1 MGEQRSKKGA
11 ALMKHTASIATATFV
26 LDHVLS
32 TPLYRQL
39 YERMRGAILMG
50 QLTAGTRL
58 PSTRALARE
67 LGVARNTVLLAYG
80 QLLAEGYLESKV
92 GYGTV
97 VARTLPETLLHVPG
111 AALHSPAPIQEQVR
125 HAPLSQ
131 RGMVLAHAPFVSSQ
145 LLTVEGQPL
154 MAFRAGI
161 PALDAFP
168 QKLWAQIVA
177 RRVRHSLPRL
187 FVYQAPAGYRPL
199 REAIASH
206 LAMTRGVRCTADQV
220 LIVAGAQSGFDLAAR
235 LLLDP
240 GDAAWVE
247 DPAHPAPRGA
257 LLSAG
262 AQLVPVPVDREG
274 LVVAAGIARCPHARL
289 ASVTPS
295 HQAPLG
301 VTMSLARRLALLQW
315 ASQQSAW
322 ILEDDYDSEYRYAGR
337 PLEALQGLDHANR
350 VIYVGTFSKVL
361 FPALRLGY
369 LVVPPELVEA
379 FIAARRFVDRH
390 VSALEQAALADFM
403 LEGHFTRHLRR
414 MRTLYAERQATFVA
428 EIQHHL
434 GDMLEIQPS
443 EVGMHLV
450 AWLPPGMD
458 DKAAARQ
465 AAAYGVDTVPI
476 SSFGIEPMQRGG
488 LILGYAAV
496 AEHEIRDGV
505 RRLAAALH
513 SLPSTSRP

>member
-1 MGEQRSKKGA
+1 
-11 ALMKHTASIATATFV
+11 MKHTASIATTTLV

-39 YERMRGAILMG
+39 YERVRGAILMG

-97 VARTLPETLLHVPG
+97 VACPLPETLLHIPG
-111 AALHSPAPIQEQVR
+111 AALHPPAPVQEQVR
-125 HAPLSQ
+125 HAPLSH
-131 RGMVLAHAPFVSSQ
+131 RGLALAHAPYIPRQ
-145 LLTVEGQPL
+145 LLTTEGQPI
-154 MAFRAGI
+154 MAFRGGV

-177 RRVRHSLPRL
+177 RRVRHSLPHL
-187 FVYQAPAGYRPL
+187 FVYQDPAGYRPL

-206 LAMTRGVRCTADQV
+206 LGMTRGVRCTADQV
-220 LIVAGAQSGFDLAAR
+220 LIVAGAQGGFDLAAR

-240 GDAAWVE
+240 GDAAWIE
-247 DPAHPAPRGA
+247 DPAYPGARGA
-257 LLSAG
+257 LLGAG

-274 LVVAAGIARCPHARL
+274 LVVAAGIARCPHARF

-295 HQAPLG
+295 HHPLG
-301 VTMSLARRLALLQW
+301 VTLSLARRLALLQW
-315 ASQQSAW
+315 ARQQSAW
-322 ILEDDYDSEYRYAGR
+322 ILEDDYDSEYRFVGR
-337 PLEALQGLDHANR
+337 PLEALQGLDNANR

-369 LVVPPELVEA
+369 LVVPPDLVEA
-379 FIAARRFVDRH
+379 FVAARRFVDGH

-414 MRTLYAERQATFVA
+414 MRTLYAERQAALVA

-450 AWLPPGMD
+450 TWLPAGMD
-458 DKAAARQ
+458 DRPAARQ
-465 AAAYGVDTVPI
+465 AAAHGVDTVAI
-476 SSFGIEPMQRGG
+476 SSCGMEPMQRGG

-496 AEHEIRDGV
+496 PEHEMRDGV
-505 RRLAAALH
+505 RRLAAALR
-513 SLPSTSRP
+513 SLPPTSRP

>member
-11 ALMKHTASIATATFV
+11 ALMKHTASIATATLV

-67 LGVARNTVLLAYG
+67 LGVARNTVMLAYG

-97 VARTLPETLLHVPG
+97 VARTLPETLLHVPV
-111 AALHSPAPIQEQVR
+111 AALHPPAPVQEQVH

-131 RGMVLAHAPFVSSQ
+131 RGMALAHAPYIPRQ
-145 LLTVEGQPL
+145 LLTAEGQPL

-168 QKLWAQIVA
+168 HKLWAQLVA
-177 RRVRHSLPRL
+177 RRVRHSLHRL
-187 FVYQAPAGYRPL
+187 FVYQEPAGYRPL

-206 LAMTRGVRCTADQV
+206 LGMTRGVRCTADQV
-220 LIVAGAQSGFDLAAR
+220 LIVAGAQGGFDLAAR

-240 GDAAWVE
+240 ADAAWVE
-247 DPAHPAPRGA
+247 DPGYPGAHGA
-257 LLSAG
+257 LLGAG
-262 AQLVPVPVDREG
+262 ARLVPVPVDREG

-301 VTMSLARRLALLQW
+301 VTLSLARRLALLQW

-322 ILEDDYDSEYRYAGR
+322 ILEDDYDSEYRYAGH

-369 LVVPPELVEA
+369 LVVPPELVKA
-379 FIAARRFVDRH
+379 FIAARRFVDGH

-414 MRTLYAERQATFVA
+414 MRTLYAERRAALIA

-434 GDMLEIQPS
+434 GDLLEIQPS

-458 DKAAARQ
+458 DQAAARQ
-465 AAAYGVDTVPI
+465 AAAHRVDTVAI
-476 SSFGIEPMQRGG
+476 SSCGKEPMPRGG

-496 AEHEIRDGV
+496 PEHEMREGV

-513 SLPSTSRP
+513 SLPPTSRP

>member
-1 MGEQRSKKGA
+1 MGEQSSKKGA
-11 ALMKHTASIATATFV
+11 ALMKHTAAIATTPLV

-39 YERMRGAILMG
+39 HERVRSAILLG

-97 VARTLPETLLHVPG
+97 VASTLPETLLHLPG
-111 AALHSPAPIQEQVR
+111 AALHPPAPAHEQVR
-125 HAPLSQ
+125 HAPLSH
-131 RGMVLAHAPFVSSQ
+131 RGMSFAHAPYIPRQ
-145 LLTVEGQPL
+145 LLTAEGQPL

-168 QKLWAQIVA
+168 HKLWAQIVA
-177 RRVRHSLPRL
+177 RRVRHSLPHL
-187 FVYQAPAGYRPL
+187 FVYQDPAGYRPL

-206 LAMTRGVRCTADQV
+206 LGMTRGIRCTAEQV
-220 LIVAGAQSGFDLAAR
+220 IIVAGAQGGLDLAAR
-235 LLLDP
+235 LLLDL
-240 GDAAWVE
+240 GDAAWIE
-247 DPAHPAPRGA
+247 DPGYPGAHGA
-257 LLSAG
+257 LLGAG
-262 AQLVPVPVDREG
+262 ARLVPVPVDREG

-301 VTMSLARRLALLQW
+301 VTLSLARRLALLQW
-315 ASQQSAW
+315 ARQQSAW

-337 PLEALQGLDHANR
+337 PLEALQGLDQANR
-350 VIYVGTFSKVL
+350 VIYLGTFSKVL

-369 LVVPPELVEA
+369 LVVPPELVKA
-379 FIAARRFVDRH
+379 FMAARRFVDGH

-414 MRTLYAERQATFVA
+414 MRTLYAQRRAAFVA
-428 EIQHHL
+428 EMQQHL
-434 GDMLEIQPS
+434 GDMLEIQRS
-443 EVGMHLV
+443 DVGMHLV

-458 DKAAARQ
+458 DQAAARR
-465 AAAYGVDTVPI
+465 AAAHGVDTVAI
-476 SSFGIEPMQRGG
+476 SSFGMEPLQRGG

-496 AEHEIRDGV
+496 AEQEMREGV
-505 RRLAAALH
+505 RRLAAALR
-513 SLPSTSRP
+513 SLPATSS

>member
-1 MGEQRSKKGA
+1 
-11 ALMKHTASIATATFV
+11 MKNTASIATATFV

-39 YERMRGAILMG
+39 YERVRGAILMG

-58 PSTRALARE
+58 PSTRGLARE
-67 LGVARNTVLLAYG
+67 LGVARNTVMLAYG

-97 VARTLPETLLHVPG
+97 VARTLPETLLHIPG
-111 AALHSPAPIQEQVR
+111 ADLHPPAPAQEQVR
-125 HAPLSQ
+125 HVPLSQ
-131 RGMVLAHAPFVSSQ
+131 RGMALAHAPFISGQ
-145 LLTVEGQPL
+145 LPTAEGQLL
-154 MAFRAGI
+154 MAFRGGI

-168 QKLWAQIVA
+168 HRLWAQIVA
-177 RRVRHSLPRL
+177 RRVRQRVPRL
-187 FVYQAPAGYRPL
+187 FAYQDPAGYRPL
-199 REAIASH
+199 REAIASY
-206 LAMTRGVRCTADQV
+206 LGMTRGVRCTADQV
-220 LIVAGAQSGFDLAAR
+220 LIVAGAQAGLNLAAQ

-240 GDAAWVE
+240 GDAAWIE
-247 DPAHPAPRGA
+247 DPGSLTARGA
-257 LLSAG
+257 LLGAG

-289 ASVTPS
+289 ALVTPS
-295 HQAPLG
+295 HQVPLG

-315 ASQQSAW
+315 ARQQRAW

-350 VIYVGTFSKVL
+350 VIYIGTFSKAL

-369 LVVPPELVEA
+369 LVVPPELGEA
-379 FIAARRFVDRH
+379 FMAARRFVDRH
-390 VSALEQAALADFM
+390 VSALEQTALADFM
-403 LEGHFTRHLRR
+403 LDGHFTRHLRR
-414 MRTLYAERQATFVA
+414 MRTLHAERRAAFVA

-434 GDMLEIQPS
+434 EDILEIQPS
-443 EVGMHLV
+443 EGGMHLV
-450 AWLPPGMD
+450 AWLPQGMD
-458 DKAAARQ
+458 DQAAARQ
-465 AAAYGVDTVPI
+465 AAAHGVDTVPL
-476 SSFGIEPMQRGG
+476 SSFGVEPVQRGG

-496 AEHEIRDGV
+496 SEHEMRDGV

-513 SLPSTSRP
+513 SLPPTSRP

>member
-11 ALMKHTASIATATFV
+11 SLMKHTASIATTTLV
-26 LDHVLS
+26 LDHFLS

-39 YERMRGAILMG
+39 YERVRGAILMG

-67 LGVARNTVLLAYG
+67 LGVARNTVMLAYG

-97 VARTLPETLLHVPG
+97 VACPLPETLLHIPG
-111 AALHSPAPIQEQVR
+111 AALHPPAPAHEQVR
-125 HAPLSQ
+125 HAPLSH
-131 RGMVLAHAPFVSSQ
+131 RGMALAHAPYIPRQ
-145 LLTVEGQPL
+145 LLTTEGQPI
-154 MAFRAGI
+154 MAFRAGV

-168 QKLWAQIVA
+168 HKLWAQIVA

-187 FVYQAPAGYRPL
+187 FVYQDPAGYRPL

-206 LAMTRGVRCTADQV
+206 LGMTRGVRCTADQV
-220 LIVAGAQSGFDLAAR
+220 LITAGAQGGFDLAAR

-247 DPAHPAPRGA
+247 DPAYPGARGA
-257 LLSAG
+257 LLGAG
-262 AQLVPVPVDREG
+262 AQLVPVPVDQEG
-274 LVVAAGIARCPHARL
+274 LDVAAGIARCPHARL

-295 HQAPLG
+295 HHPLG
-301 VTMSLARRLALLQW
+301 VTLSLARRLALLQW

-322 ILEDDYDSEYRYAGR
+322 ILEDDYDSEYRYTGH
-337 PLEALQGLDHANR
+337 PLEALQGLDNANR

-369 LVVPPELVEA
+369 LVVPPELGEA
-379 FIAARRFVDRH
+379 FIAARRFVDGH
-390 VSALEQAALADFM
+390 VTALEQAVVADFM

-414 MRTLYAERQATFVA
+414 MRTLYAERQAAFVA
-428 EIQHHL
+428 ELQHHL

-450 AWLPPGMD
+450 AWLPPRMD
-458 DKAAARQ
+458 DRAAARQ
-465 AAAYGVDTVPI
+465 AAAHGVDTAAI
-476 SSFGIEPMQRGG
+476 SSGGMEPMQRGG

-505 RRLAAALH
+505 RRLAAALR
-513 SLPSTSRP
+513 SLPPTSS

>member
-1 MGEQRSKKGA
+1 
-11 ALMKHTASIATATFV
+11 MKHIASIATANLV

-39 YERMRGAILMG
+39 YERVRGAILMG

-67 LGVARNTVLLAYG
+67 LGVARNTVMLAYG
-80 QLLAEGYLESKV
+80 QLLAEGYLEGKV

-97 VARTLPETLLHVPG
+97 VARTLPETLLHVPD
-111 AALHSPAPIQEQVR
+111 AALHPPAPAQEQVR
-125 HAPLSQ
+125 HATLSQ
-131 RGMVLAHAPFVSSQ
+131 CGMALAHAPYIPRQ
-145 LLTVEGQPL
+145 LLTTEGQPL

-168 QKLWAQIVA
+168 HKLWAQIVA
-177 RRVRHSLPRL
+177 RRVRHSLPQL
-187 FVYQAPAGYRPL
+187 FVYQDPAGYRPL

-206 LAMTRGVRCTADQV
+206 LGMTRGVRCTADQV
-220 LIVAGAQSGFDLAAR
+220 LIVAGAQGGFDLAAR
-235 LLLDP
+235 LLLDL

-247 DPAHPAPRGA
+247 DPGYPGAHGA
-257 LLSAG
+257 LLGAG
-262 AQLVPVPVDREG
+262 ARLVPVPVDQEG

-350 VIYVGTFSKVL
+350 VIYVSTFSKVL

-379 FIAARRFVDRH
+379 FIAARRFVDGH
-390 VSALEQAALADFM
+390 VTALEQAALADFM

-414 MRTLYAERQATFVA
+414 MRTLYAERQAALVA
-428 EIQHHL
+428 EIHQHL

-458 DKAAARQ
+458 DRAAARQ
-465 AAAYGVDTVPI
+465 AAAHGVDTVPL
-476 SSFGIEPMQRGG
+476 SSCGKEPIERGG
-488 LILGYAAV
+488 LILGYATV
-496 AEHEIRDGV
+496 AEHEMREGV

-513 SLPSTSRP
+513 SLPPASRP

>member
-1 MGEQRSKKGA
+1 MGEQISKKGA
-11 ALMKHTASIATATFV
+11 ALMKHTASIYTATLA
-26 LDHVLS
+26 LDHALS

-39 YERMRGAILMG
+39 YERVRGSILMG
-50 QLTAGTRL
+50 QLTTGTRL
-58 PSTRALARE
+58 PSTRALAHE
-67 LGVARNTVLLAYG
+67 LGVARNTVMLAYG

-97 VARTLPETLLHVPG
+97 VAHTLPETLLHVPV
-111 AALHSPAPIQEQVR
+111 ADLHPPAPVQEQVR

-131 RGMVLAHAPFVSSQ
+131 RGMTLAHAPYVSRQ
-145 LLTVEGQPL
+145 LLTAEGQPQ

-177 RRVRHSLPRL
+177 RQVRHSLHRL

-206 LAMTRGVRCTADQV
+206 LGMTRGVRCTADQ
-220 LIVAGAQSGFDLAAR
+220 GGFDLAAR

-247 DPAHPAPRGA
+247 DPADPAPRGA

-289 ASVTPS
+289 ALVTPS

-301 VTMSLARRLALLQW
+301 VTLSLARRLALLQW

-414 MRTLYAERQATFVA
+414 MRTLYAERQAALVA

-434 GDMLEIQPS
+434 GDMLEIQSS

-458 DKAAARQ
+458 DQAAVRQ
-465 AAAYGVDTVPI
+465 AAAHGVDTVAI
-476 SSFGIEPMQRGG
+476 SSFGMEPIQRGG

-496 AEHEIRDGV
+496 SELEIPDGV

-513 SLPSTSRP
+513 SLLPTLRP